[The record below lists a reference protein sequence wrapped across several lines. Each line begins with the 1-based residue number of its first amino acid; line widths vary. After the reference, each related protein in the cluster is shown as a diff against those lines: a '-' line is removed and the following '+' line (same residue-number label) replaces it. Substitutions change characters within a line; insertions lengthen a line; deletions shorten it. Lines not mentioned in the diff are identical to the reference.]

1 MVRIGVVV
9 AVLLFAAS
17 RPATAESP
25 VERALYLVS
34 TIMACGNCHTPRDA
48 DGRPIADKA
57 LSGDLTFTTL
67 AFVAT
72 APNITGDVETGI
84 GGWSD
89 AEIKRALVEGMR
101 PDHGRLA
108 GVPLAAIMPAGF
120 YKVLL
125 PNDLDAIVAYLRT
138 IKPVRNKVPAP
149 VYKTAGC
156 AAIPIRMRR
165 RASTRRR
172 LPIRSSAAPISP
184 PSAIAWSA
192 IPRGGAA
199 SRISPPDWAGAAGPS
214 RRARGRL
221 RERRPA
227 SPPTTPRIRPPASAP
242 GPIRKSLARSRWE
255 PRATAEHSSRRW
267 FRLLRRAKG
276 WRSRGDHRLLA
287 YGAAA
292 AMMPWQN
299 RRSTDCPEIVSC
311 RRQRA
316 NFVCKIR
323 L

>member
-1 MVRIGVVV
+1 MRRFPTRGTGWFGIGVVV

-17 RPATAESP
+17 RAATAESP
-25 VERALYLVS
+25 VERGLYLVS
-34 TIMACGNCHTPRDA
+34 TILACGNCHTPRDA

-57 LSGDLTFTTL
+57 LSGDLTFKTP

-149 VYKTAGC
+149 VYKTAVRRDPYPDAEAGFDETTFADPVKRGAYL
-156 AAIPIRMRR
+156 AAIGHCMECHSTWSRGVSDFTTGLGRGGRPFPPREGTPEGTPPSIAANNTSHPTAGIG
-165 RASTRRR
+165 AST
-172 LPIRSSAAPISP
+172 
-184 PSAIAWSA
+184 
-192 IPRGGAA
+192 
-199 SRISPPDWAGAAGPS
+199 D
-214 RRARGRL
+214 
-221 RERRPA
+221 
-227 SPPTTPRIRPPASAP
+227 
-242 GPIRKSLARSRWE
+242 
-255 PRATAEHSSRRW
+255 
-267 FRLLRRAKG
+267 
-276 WRSRGDHRLLA
+276 
-287 YGAAA
+287 
-292 AMMPWQN
+292 
-299 RRSTDCPEIVSC
+299 PEIGRAITLGTSRHGRALKPPMVSAFT
-311 RRQRA
+311 QG
-316 NFVCKIR
+316 
-323 L
+323 